1 MLLYR
6 KAGRQKINFIL
17 KKLLQRGDMIFN
29 LYPNDEDQL

>member
-17 KKLLQRGDMIFN
+17 KKTLLQADMIFN
-29 LYPNDEDQL
+29 LCTND